1 MINLNTPSDVLWATL
16 SKEYEKA
23 KYWMIKQY
31 GGEKRYEAM
40 RDDLLRRCAFSQ
52 CTINSKPVYY
62 TSQEGNRWICF
73 ENATY
78 YPDSYASNAMPSCF
92 CYYETA
98 SSIGL
103 FMVGF
108 SNSCS
113 NEGMNCVLIF
123 TPHFFQRYA
132 ERMGVSD
139 NKDELLMKFTSS
151 TRSFTVS
158 PMDKDENGH
167 ERIAVRITTDCTGY
181 GIRRSGNE
189 NVFEVRTILTDA
201 QLSKAQSA
209 RTERVRSLGD
219 LSQFEPVEI
228 TARRLEGIGGIGN
241 ITKAV
246 NDRLEK
252 LQSVGVDTSYQVN
265 GMKLSMTISMIFMKM
280 GIASLY
286 DADYWEKYGVESHE
300 PITRYLNRMAERD
313 PEFKEFPELVK
324 TVREIAA
331 RMGVRKFAWREFA
344 KLLMMEIYKF
354 DESKAAAYIKEIY
367 PM

>member
-123 TPHFFQRYA
+123 TP
-132 ERMGVSD
+132 
-139 NKDELLMKFTSS
+139 
-151 TRSFTVS
+151 
-158 PMDKDENGH
+158 
-167 ERIAVRITTDCTGY
+167 
-181 GIRRSGNE
+181 
-189 NVFEVRTILTDA
+189 
-201 QLSKAQSA
+201 
-209 RTERVRSLGD
+209 
-219 LSQFEPVEI
+219 
-228 TARRLEGIGGIGN
+228 
-241 ITKAV
+241 
-246 NDRLEK
+246 
-252 LQSVGVDTSYQVN
+252 
-265 GMKLSMTISMIFMKM
+265 
-280 GIASLY
+280 
-286 DADYWEKYGVESHE
+286 
-300 PITRYLNRMAERD
+300 
-313 PEFKEFPELVK
+313 
-324 TVREIAA
+324 

-354 DESKAAAYIKEIY
+354 DEPQAAAYIKEIY

>member
-1 MINLNTPSDVLWATL
+1 M
-16 SKEYEKA
+16 
-23 KYWMIKQY
+23 
-31 GGEKRYEAM
+31 
-40 RDDLLRRCAFSQ
+40 
-52 CTINSKPVYY
+52 
-62 TSQEGNRWICF
+62 
-73 ENATY
+73 
-78 YPDSYASNAMPSCF
+78 
-92 CYYETA
+92 
-98 SSIGL
+98 
-103 FMVGF
+103 
-108 SNSCS
+108 
-113 NEGMNCVLIF
+113 
-123 TPHFFQRYA
+123 
-132 ERMGVSD
+132 
-139 NKDELLMKFTSS
+139 
-151 TRSFTVS
+151 
-158 PMDKDENGH
+158 
-167 ERIAVRITTDCTGY
+167 
-181 GIRRSGNE
+181 
-189 NVFEVRTILTDA
+189 RTILTDA

-228 TARRLEGIGGIGN
+228 TARRLEGIGDIGN

-300 PITRYLNRMAERD
+300 PIARYLNRMAERD

-354 DESKAAAYIKEIY
+354 DESKTAAYIKEIY